1 MTNNEKFN
9 QLLNAGQDPRCMY
22 AALLA
27 LAESGIFQKLR
38 REWQNGH
45 QTADCGHAGEDHG

>member
-9 QLLNAGQDPRCMY
+9 QLLNACQDPHRMY

-38 REWQNGH
+38 EEWQNGH
-45 QTADCGHAGEDHG
+45 QTADCGLAGADHR

>member
-9 QLLNAGQDPRCMY
+9 QLLNASQDPRRMY

-38 REWQNGH
+38 EEWQNGH
-45 QTADCGHAGEDHG
+45 QTADHR

>member
-27 LAESGIFQKLR
+27 LAESEIFKK
-38 REWQNGH
+38 EWQNVH
-45 QTADCGHAGEDHG
+45 QTADHR